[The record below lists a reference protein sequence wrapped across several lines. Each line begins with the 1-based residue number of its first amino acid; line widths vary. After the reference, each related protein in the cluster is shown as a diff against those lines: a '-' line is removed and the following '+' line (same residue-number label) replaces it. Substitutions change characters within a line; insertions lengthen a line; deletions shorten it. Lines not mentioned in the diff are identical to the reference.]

1 MNIQFGYNLFN
12 MNIKRQ
18 TFSPTDTQLGQTIRQ
33 YRLLADLTQRACV
46 ARMSEIDGS
55 IGINQ
60 SRLSKIE
67 RGQLEAKWRELRAIA
82 IATETDINVFIE
94 AS

>member
-1 MNIQFGYNLFN
+1 

-18 TFSPTDTQLGQTIRQ
+18 TFSPTDVQIGRAIRQ
-33 YRLLADLTQRACV
+33 CRRTSKLTQQGCIAEMRK
-46 ARMSEIDGS
+46 IDGS